1 MAMLKLVVTQPGS
14 PERAFVVEGSAV
26 TVGRGQACDVVID
39 QPFVSKQH
47 LRILRGTVVV
57 DLGSSNGTF
66 VGGQRVQGAVLLE
79 RGPISIGHGELS
91 LSVED
96 EAAADT
102 GPSPAAAAELA
113 ELREREQRAQAELA
127 KLRRAEP
134 PRDVRKYEEQLARL
148 KGENASLRERVDSLK
163 REMESREEDDGGS
176 VQARLAMQRVE
187 SVQELNDALQREVE
201 SLRARLAERARE
213 GQEQAPAEAAD
224 DPSAELAE
232 ARAALATT
240 EAELETQRAL
250 VRHQGEQA
258 ELVRRLRAELEE
270 LRAAAPA
277 EADEALRR
285 ELEEAREE
293 AQAERARAA
302 ELEGRLAEQ
311 PAATPERNASDLF
324 FKLQSENAELRRRV
338 AAQEKAAAEAA
349 PAGGRDV
356 RQVKELM
363 EARMRIAALE
373 AELAKGGGARS
384 AAPAEARRAPSA
396 PAQAPAATAATAAPA
411 APGGCD
417 ARAVFRRIAEEDVEG
432 LKRPSGGPVE
442 EFLLVETLRLLRH
455 VERVVTRV
463 AGDLIQLFQ
472 LQTMLPDTSGS
483 FRDIVGDCLSDPG
496 RETARRQLVEY
507 FETLGRWLVAA
518 LGAHRKAAVL
528 FAAKIKDDLTEK
540 SLVAREPLPP
550 YARVPMMAGNELWRR
565 VQSYLAALSPDAIDE
580 GVEKLAREQAQRL
593 LSERA

>member
-66 VGGQRVQGAVLLE
+66 VGGERVQGAVLLE

-96 EAAADT
+96 EAEADT
-102 GPSPAAAAELA
+102 RPSPAAAAELA

-127 KLRRAEP
+127 SLRRAEV
-134 PRDVRKYEEQLARL
+134 PRDARKYAEQIARL

-163 REMESREEDDGGS
+163 REMETREEDDGGS

-213 GQEQAPAEAAD
+213 AQEQAPAEAAED
-224 DPSAELAE
+224 ASAELAE
-232 ARAALATT
+232 ARAALATA

-270 LRAAAPA
+270 LREAAPA
-277 EADEALRR
+277 EADEELRR

-373 AELAKGGGARS
+373 AELAKGGGARPTAPAAEPRR
-384 AAPAEARRAPSA
+384 AAPA
-396 PAQAPAATAATAAPA
+396 PAQPAAPA
-411 APGGCD
+411 APVAAGGCD
-417 ARAVFRRIAEEDVEG
+417 ARAVFRRIAEQDVEG
-432 LKRPSGGPVE
+432 LKRVSGAPVE

-528 FAAKIKDDLTEK
+528 FAAKIKDDLSEK

-565 VQSYLAALSPDAIDE
+565 VQTYLAALSPDAIDE